1 MSGPGLHS
9 RGLGGLVLT
18 AAAADAIV
26 PAAAGPLADTMM
38 MHPDDSDRSTASHVS
53 YASLAFDFAGPS
65 AKVLHHVAP
74 AGPEGVVLLDP
85 TAPDLGLL
93 GPGLA
98 PGGHPHAQAGSSS
111 SALPA
116 ARPKGYR
123 KLWALVN
130 AVKKGDR
137 VRGGREEVSVSGC
150 CPDRLE
156 GPFD

>member
-1 MSGPGLHS
+1 MSGSGLQS
-9 RGLGGLVLT
+9 RGLGGVLT
-18 AAAADAIV
+18 AAAADATV
-26 PAAAGPLADTMM
+26 PAAAGPHADALM

-53 YASLAFDFAGPS
+53 YASLAFDLAGPS

-74 AGPEGVVLLDP
+74 AGPEGGVLFDP

-98 PGGHPHAQAGSSS
+98 HGGHLHGQAGSSS
-111 SALPA
+111 SAVPA

-130 AVKKGDR
+130 AVNR
-137 VRGGREEVSVSGC
+137 REIAS
-150 CPDRLE
+150 
-156 GPFD
+156 